1 MEGCGQL
8 YTDGSSCSKL
18 LML

>member
-1 MEGCGQL
+1 MEGCGQI